1 MVNHREI
8 MPDSILMELQKP
20 TWPAPKRTPPY
31 SGGAGIPMVK
41 NDLGKCDVYE
51 AALGFRHDFTSY
63 NKIE

>member
-1 MVNHREI
+1 
-8 MPDSILMELQKP
+8 MELQKP

-63 NKIE
+63 NTIE